1 MSLTAQ
7 SDAQGAVIDELSRPA
22 GRVLSQRSSPGG
34 WIAEL
39 RKAGGADAD
48 ASTVQF
54 VKERRIGA
62 KQLHAVAFRTV
73 DGQSRSF
80 VIGTEQDKTGAW
92 HVSGMAGG
100 GGNDPHRERPW
111 VNLAGWG
118 WPARNL
124 AEKPPSGKIVRVEHR
139 WCQVSR
145 AGRWIGA

>member
-7 SDAQGAVIDELSRPA
+7 SDAQRAVIDELSRPA

-80 VIGTEQDKTGAW
+80 VIGQ
-92 HVSGMAGG
+92 
-100 GGNDPHRERPW
+100 RP
-111 VNLAGWG
+111 A
-118 WPARNL
+118 
-124 AEKPPSGKIVRVEHR
+124 
-139 WCQVSR
+139 SR
-145 AGRWIGA
+145 APMGQPRRLGLAS

>member
-7 SDAQGAVIDELSRPA
+7 SDAQRAVIDELSRPA

-62 KQLHAVAFRTV
+62 KEHFGEAPALIVACCE
-73 DGQSRSF
+73 GLARS
-80 VIGTEQDKTGAW
+80 
-92 HVSGMAGG
+92 
-100 GGNDPHRERPW
+100 
-111 VNLAGWG
+111 
-118 WPARNL
+118 PASVFPLCRM
-124 AEKPPSGKIVRVEHR
+124 PSWR
-139 WCQVSR
+139 R
-145 AGRWIGA
+145 APSDWARL